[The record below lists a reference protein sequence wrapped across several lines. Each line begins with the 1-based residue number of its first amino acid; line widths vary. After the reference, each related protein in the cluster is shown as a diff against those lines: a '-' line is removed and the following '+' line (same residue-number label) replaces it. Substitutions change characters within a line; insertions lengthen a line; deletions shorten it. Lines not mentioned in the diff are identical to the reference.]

1 MKKTYINTDEYF
13 DKDIAKLQELSP
25 GFNKTTLIRLAVKY
39 AAKNN
44 LSIWKNNQ
52 LILMSDLRIM

>member
-44 LSIWKNNQ
+44 LSI
-52 LILMSDLRIM
+52 